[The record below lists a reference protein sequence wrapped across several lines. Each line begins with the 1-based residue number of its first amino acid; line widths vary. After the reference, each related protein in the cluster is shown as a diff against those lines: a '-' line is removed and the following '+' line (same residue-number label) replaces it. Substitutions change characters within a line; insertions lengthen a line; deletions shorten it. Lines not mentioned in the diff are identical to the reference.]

1 MITSNPQSMGSQNT
15 STKLNKAKFKIKIHK
30 DIDNETI
37 KKKTN
42 HNDMKIGDKRIK
54 VEFSDS

>member
-1 MITSNPQSMGSQNT
+1 MGSQNT
-15 STKLNKAKFKIKIHK
+15 STKLNKGKFKIKIHK
-30 DIDNETI
+30 DIDRETI

-42 HNDMKIGDKRIK
+42 HNDMKIGDKKIK